1 MQTKQ
6 PARPYI
12 EVLSKLKHKSGLQEL
27 QLAYIEMDAFWTSV
41 VVGAIIATVILA
53 CFVCCHWTPR
63 QPQER
68 SQDERQAPL
77 PASALNL
84 EDFIKQNLF
93 SLQSRRESFEST
105 DGSDPVF
112 DGFIIEQVIP
122 KTENQRK
129 NWQFACLM
137 LRGASETQF
146 IYRPQYSGNI
156 PYVNDSKAFSPPV
169 TQLHNYIIARPSSQA
184 HGQKHAEEV
193 ILDNFNTLWKAYKR
207 ENRNQKPASVVL
219 FSWIIPCVTCTSKL
233 IETLSNLGVPACI
246 AYTIKYHR
254 ESEQQMQNSV
264 RKIEESGMIIEQV
277 HYPDRLKSKHF

>member
-1 MQTKQ
+1 
-6 PARPYI
+6 
-12 EVLSKLKHKSGLQEL
+12 
-27 QLAYIEMDAFWTSV
+27 MDAFWTLG
-41 VVGAIIATVILA
+41 VVGVITATVILA
-53 CFVCCHWTPR
+53 CRVWHWTPR

-77 PASALNL
+77 QPLTASALIKSNL
-84 EDFIKQNLF
+84 KVFIEQNLF
-93 SLQSRRESFEST
+93 FPIQFQSQRESFEST

-146 IYRPQYSGNI
+146 IYRPQYSGNF
-156 PYVNDSKAFSPPV
+156 PYVDDSKAFSPPV
-169 TQLHNYIIARPSSQA
+169 KQLHNYIIARPSS

-193 ILDNFNTLWKAYKR
+193 IIDNFNTLWQAYIR

-219 FSWIIPCVTCTSKL
+219 FSWIIPCVICTSKL
-233 IETLSNLGVPACI
+233 IKTLSNLGVPAYI

-264 RKIEESGMIIEQV
+264 RKIETSGMIIEQV